1 MLRGWS
7 FAQGCY
13 IGVFVEAVSG
23 LYIIQGSGDDLGVTK
38 QPVSGVAGLSC
49 FVSEVVALLCVPFAV
64 FEVVYYGL
72 QLVAFLA

>member
-7 FAQGCY
+7 FAWGCY
-13 IGVFVEAVSG
+13 IGVLVEVVSG
-23 LYIIQGSGDDLGVTK
+23 LYIIQGSGDDLGVTN
-38 QPVSGVAGLSC
+38 GVAGPSC